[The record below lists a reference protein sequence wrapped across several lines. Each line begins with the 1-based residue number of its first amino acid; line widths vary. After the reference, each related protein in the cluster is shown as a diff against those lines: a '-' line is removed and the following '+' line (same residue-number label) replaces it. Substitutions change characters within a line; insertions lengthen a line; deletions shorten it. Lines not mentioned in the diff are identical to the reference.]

1 MIRLEKFS
9 ESDFDLLI
17 SWIHSEEE
25 LIQFA
30 GPIFS
35 YPLTHSQLLTYLSD
49 EKRNSFKVIDSKNG
63 SVLGHAEIY
72 YKDVHSAK
80 LCRILI
86 GEKSYRGKG
95 LGTQLINLL
104 VTMIQNNNQIDLIEL
119 NVYEHNFSA
128 IRCYEK
134 CGFKINPEVS
144 NEIKVNGN
152 VWKSINM
159 IYKP

>member
-1 MIRLEKFS
+1 MIRSEKFS
-9 ESDFDLLI
+9 ESDFDRLI

-25 LIQFA
+25 LIQFS
-30 GPIFS
+30 GLIFT
-35 YPLTHSQLLTYLSD
+35 YPLTHSQLLKYLSD
-49 EKRNSFKVIDSKNG
+49 EKRNSFKVIDSTRG

-86 GEKSYRGKG
+86 GEKSFRGNG
-95 LGTQLINLL
+95 LGTKLLNQLIS
-104 VTMIQNNNQIDLIEL
+104 MIRMNNQIKLIEL

-134 CGFKINPEVS
+134 CGFKINPEIS
-144 NEIKVNGN
+144 NEILVNGN